1 MWRECLRIVDVGRR
15 HALVIGRENIFCLFL
30 FHFVRRE
37 SAMTTATRTERIE
50 LDKLYADII
59 SIEVG
64 TQHMQAQN
72 EIKHSQHLNI

>member
-1 MWRECLRIVDVGRR
+1 
-15 HALVIGRENIFCLFL
+15 
-30 FHFVRRE
+30 
-37 SAMTTATRTERIE
+37 MTTATRTERIE

-64 TQHMQAQN
+64 THHMQAQN